1 MVVERALDRRTGA
14 YVCLTNVHTTVESQ
28 KNASLRTAAQ
38 DAYLSVPDGMPLV
51 WILRRRGMRR
61 VGKVTGIEF
70 MPLVAE
76 RGLPHGLRHFFYG
89 GGPGLAA
96 KAAEG
101 LMELVPGTEVVGELT
116 PPFADGPD
124 WDLSPLHEALTAT
137 KPHVLWVGLGA
148 PKQEIW
154 MHLKAGDLDLP
165 IAVGVGAAFDFLA
178 KTKRPAPRYMSR
190 MGFEWL
196 YRLLS
201 EPQRL
206 WRRYLVGNSTF
217 LYLLVKSRF
226 RERSA

>member
-1 MVVERALDRRTGA
+1 MIVERGLDPRPGA

-28 KNASLRTAAQ
+28 KNASLRAAAE

-61 VGKVTGIEF
+61 AGKVTGIEF

-76 RGLPHGLRHFFYG
+76 QGLPHGLRHFFYG

-96 KAAEG
+96 KAANG
-101 LMELVPGTEVVGELT
+101 LRELVPGTNVVGQLT
-116 PPFADGPD
+116 PPFAEGGD
-124 WDLSPLHEALTAT
+124 WDLGPLQEALATT

-154 MHLKAGDLDLP
+154 MHLKASHLDVP
-165 IAVGVGAAFDFLA
+165 VAVGVGAAFDFLA
-178 KTKRPAPRYMSR
+178 KTKRPAPRYLSR
-190 MGFEWL
+190 MGLEWI

-206 WRRYLVGNSTF
+206 WRRYLVGNSIF
-217 LYLLVKSRF
+217 VYLLVRSLF
-226 RERSA
+226 GARSA